1 MIDRF
6 LNTKDI
12 DYFMVGW
19 NYYLDK
25 RVWIVL
31 KNKKEYSGKVIDVDS
46 SSSNIL
52 VWITIIDK
60 FNKRVTFCA
69 SEIDIMKE
77 EEVRFKD
84 EVIRDE

>member
-1 MIDRF
+1 
-6 LNTKDI
+6 
-12 DYFMVGW
+12 MVGW

-31 KNKKEYSGKVIDVDS
+31 KNKKEYTGKVIDVDS

-52 VWITIIDK
+52 TWMTILDK
-60 FNKRVTFCA
+60 FNKRITFCTE
-69 SEIDIMKE
+69 EIDIMKE

-84 EVIRDE
+84 E